1 MSKISQ
7 DWLSQNEQEIR
18 QVLEAIAKITSRS
31 PEEVKP
37 YLLKLLEH
45 LVPKQDSSDPQ
56 RKDLTYDE
64 WLIEFHQW
72 IDSHKDRGIP
82 VLSEEAM
89 SRESMY
95 PDRW

>member
-7 DWLSQNEQEIR
+7 DWLSSNEQEIG
-18 QVLEAIAKITSRS
+18 QVIEAIAKITSRP

-37 YLLKLLEH
+37 YLFKLLEH
-45 LVPKQDSSDPQ
+45 LAPKQTGADPQ
-56 RKDLTYDE
+56 RKELNYEE
-64 WLIEFHQW
+64 WLVEFHQW
-72 IDSHKDRGIP
+72 LDSHKDRDIP

>member
-7 DWLSQNEQEIR
+7 DWLSHNEQEI
-18 QVLEAIAKITSRS
+18 QQTIEALSRITSRS
-31 PEEVKP
+31 PGEVKP

-45 LVPKQDSSDPQ
+45 LAPNQTGADPHG
-56 RKDLTYDE
+56 KELNYEE
-64 WLIEFHQW
+64 WLVEFHQW
-72 IDSHKDRGIP
+72 LDTHKDRGIP
-82 VLSEEAM
+82 VLSDEAM